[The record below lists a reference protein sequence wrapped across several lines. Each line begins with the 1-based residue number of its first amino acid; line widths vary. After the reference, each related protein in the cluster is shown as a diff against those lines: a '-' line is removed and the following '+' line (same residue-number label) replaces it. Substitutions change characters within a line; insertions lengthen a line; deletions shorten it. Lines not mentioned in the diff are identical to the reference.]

1 MVNEAGFIWKTSIEM
16 NGKANGELSP
26 VSKMV
31 YLQKKKKKLLK
42 QRSYCMY
49 AYVSAIQLA
58 SKLYWFNN
66 TDLKASL

>member
-31 YLQKKKKKLLK
+31 YLQKKKRNYLSSVVTVCTLMSL
-42 QRSYCMY
+42 Q
-49 AYVSAIQLA
+49 
-58 SKLYWFNN
+58 FN
-66 TDLKASL
+66 